1 MFNEKKNNDAL
12 LSDLVSELNVKKL
25 TGKCLRLID
34 AQLQCTCQR
43 ISSSKNKNIFGQNC
57 EQKAALTGTWTNL
70 SNVSK
75 EGIQGVQK
83 KNKIRLP
90 S

>member
-34 AQLQCTCQR
+34 AQLQC
-43 ISSSKNKNIFGQNC
+43 SKLAN
-57 EQKAALTGTWTNL
+57 ESVRQKTKIYLDRTAT
-70 SNVSK
+70 
-75 EGIQGVQK
+75 K
-83 KNKIRLP
+83 KQP
-90 S
+90 

>member
-43 ISSSKNKNIFGQNC
+43 ISSSKNILGQNC

-70 SNVSK
+70 SNASK
-75 EGIQGVQK
+75 ESIQGVQK
-83 KNKIRLP
+83 KTK
-90 S
+90 